1 VQQTTHGAA
10 TAGTRRPRHDGHSF
24 PSVPGR
30 AVPAAKAETRGATAR
45 RAVPRAWRPDAP
57 RAVPRAWRPD
67 APRAEPRGRALT
79 CPAVP
84 HEPLSIAQVT
94 PYPWEVRHDV
104 NAFVDRTSTELAARG
119 HRLLVVAPSSSQA
132 LVRDSRR
139 LVRAGTP
146 MPEPGEVRVLAVGEA
161 LPPLPGRR
169 RAALPIDVA
178 RTISDLLDPA
188 ALDLC
193 HVHEPFAPSVAST
206 ALRHSRAL
214 NVGTFHA
221 PTERVVAT
229 QVARK
234 VVQLVFGRLDARTAT
249 SHATAELLQRFFP
262 GEYGIVAP
270 GADALPRPAH
280 RGDAVRIAFLEQEE
294 RGALR
299 LFLRALRRVD
309 ATQPWEAIV
318 HSDRGP
324 SSSIPLRADVQ
335 QRVRFVA
342 DADEALAGADILV
355 AASDGVAPAPGLLL
369 RAQAAGA
376 VPLASRLPV
385 YEEVVG
391 EGATGLLFGPND
403 VETLAA
409 QLTRLIDD
417 ADLRERLRAAASPRP
432 WSAVADDLEALYGT
446 LAARRH
452 DRRDRPAV
460 ARRLRGRR
468 HIDVDLHMHTDHS
481 HDCATPVEVLLATAR
496 DQGLGAIA
504 VTDHNEVSGALEA
517 QAKAA
522 EFGVKVIVGEEVKTA
537 NQGEVIG
544 LFLREKIPRG
554 MSLADTVAEIRRQAG
569 VVYVP
574 HPFDR
579 MHAVPDYEHLL
590 DVVEDI
596 DAIEVYNPRV
606 AIGSFNEEAARFA
619 AKYRVL
625 AGAGS
630 DAHVAQGLGSVRV
643 RMPDFDGPEE
653 FLEALRSAEIITK
666 PSSLLYVQALK
677 FLETKATPPGARER
691 RRERRV
697 RRATR
702 NS

>member
-1 VQQTTHGAA
+1 M
-10 TAGTRRPRHDGHSF
+10 
-24 PSVPGR
+24 
-30 AVPAAKAETRGATAR
+30 
-45 RAVPRAWRPDAP
+45 PD
-57 RAVPRAWRPD
+57 
-67 APRAEPRGRALT
+67 
-79 CPAVP
+79 
-84 HEPLSIAQVT
+84 PLSIAQVT
-94 PYPWEVRHDV
+94 PYQWEDRHDV
-104 NAFVDRTSTELAARG
+104 NTFVARVSDELAERG
-119 HRLLVVAPSSSQA
+119 HRVLIVAPSSSNA
-132 LVRDSRR
+132 LVRESRKAVR
-139 LVRAGTP
+139 GGVLV
-146 MPEPGEVRVLAVGEA
+146 PEPGEVRVLAVGEA

-178 RTISDLLDPA
+178 RTISDLFEDA

-221 PTERVVAT
+221 PTERVVST

-249 SHATAELLQRFFP
+249 YSATADLLRRFFP
-262 GEYGIVAP
+262 GDYAIVPP
-270 GADALPRPAH
+270 GADALPRPAEA
-280 RGDAVRIAFLEQEE
+280 GDRVRIAYLEHEE

-299 LFLRALRRVD
+299 LFLRSLRRLD
-309 ATQPWEAIV
+309 PALPWEAV
-318 HSDRGP
+318 VYSERGP
-324 SSSIPLRADVQ
+324 STSAPLRADLQ
-335 QRVRFVA
+335 ERVRFVRE
-342 DADEALAGADILV
+342 ADEALAGADILV
-355 AASDGVAPAPGLLL
+355 AASDGVAPAPGLIA

-376 VPLASRLPV
+376 VPVAARLAV
-385 YEEVVG
+385 YEETLDDG
-391 EGATGLLFGPND
+391 EAGLLFEPND
-403 VETLAA
+403 IETLVA
-409 QLTRLIDD
+409 QVGRLVAD
-417 ADLRERLRAAASPRP
+417 AGLRERLRAGARPRP
-432 WSAVADDLEALYGT
+432 WSVVADELEDLYRG

-452 DRRDRPAV
+452 DGRGDK
-460 ARRLRGRR
+460 RLAQRLEGRR
-468 HIDVDLHMHTDHS
+468 TIDVDLHMHTDHS

-517 QAKAA
+517 AGKAA
-522 EFGVKVIVGEEVKTA
+522 DYGVKVIVGEEVKTA
-537 NQGEVIG
+537 HQGEVIG
-544 LFLREKIPRG
+544 LFLKERIPRG
-554 MSLADTVAEIRRQAG
+554 LSLAETVAEIRRQGG

-590 DVVEDI
+590 DVVEDV

-619 AKYRVL
+619 AKYRIP

-697 RRATR
+697 RRAIR
-702 NS
+702 KA